1 MRRKMDGWPKRDTKK
16 RRGETRQTDRQTDKR
31 RDGLD
36 PIPGRSEWARARSH
50 IILGRQRCGKKWMES
65 PDHIAEAERGMIVDR
80 VKQEKKWDWD
90 WDWQGREEVGKQA
103 REGRLRFGT

>member
-1 MRRKMDGWPKRDTKK
+1 
-16 RRGETRQTDRQTDKR
+16 
-31 RDGLD
+31 
-36 PIPGRSEWARARSH
+36 
-50 IILGRQRCGKKWMES
+50 MES

-90 WDWQGREEVGKQA
+90 GDWQGREEVGKQA